1 VLEVDGLTKTF
12 GGLRAVDGVSFAVG
26 DGEITAL
33 IGPNGAGKTTLFN
46 LVTGFLAPT
55 AGRVRFRGEDI
66 TRWSPDRVTAR
77 GIART
82 FQNIRLFR
90 GMSAIDNVVVGG
102 HVRTSATLVDAVL
115 ATPRHR
121 REERQARARAA
132 DLLTF
137 VGLRDRASVPARSLP
152 YGDQRRLEIARALAT
167 RPRLLLLDEPAAGM
181 NTAETQ
187 ALMTLIRRL
196 RDDYGLTIL
205 LIEHDMKLVMGV
217 CDRIIVLNFGRTIA
231 EGAPDEV
238 RGNPQVI
245 EAYLGT
251 HTARTGET
259 RPASA
264 GPPVLS
270 VDGVSAGYAAG
281 DVLHDVSV
289 DVGAGQ
295 IVTLI
300 GANGAGKTTLLRTIF
315 GLLKPRRG
323 TIRLHGAPINGLSP
337 DRIVALGVAHVPE
350 GRQVLARMTVLDNLR
365 AGAYARPRRASR
377 GNVSPVGE
385 AGRPA
390 GTIEQD
396 VEALL
401 VRFPELGARRHQIA
415 GTLSGGEQQML
426 AIARGLMAR
435 PALLMLDEPSLG
447 LAPRIV
453 DRIFA
458 IVREVNADGTP
469 ILLVEQNA
477 QLALETA
484 DRGYVLE
491 TGRIVRQDI
500 AHRLLGDDAIRRA
513 YLG

>member
-1 VLEVDGLTKTF
+1 MLEIAGLSRTF
-12 GGLRAVDGVSFAVG
+12 GGLRAVDEVSLDVRE
-26 DGEITAL
+26 GEIVGL

-55 AGRVRFRGEDI
+55 AGRVRFRGCDI
-66 TRWSPDRVTAR
+66 TRRSPDGVTAA

-90 GMSAIDNVVVGG
+90 EMPAVENVVVGR
-102 HVRTSATLVDAVL
+102 HIRTAATLADAVF
-115 ATPRHR
+115 ATPRYR
-121 REERQARARAA
+121 AEERETRARAM
-132 DLLTF
+132 DLLGL
-137 VGLRDRASVPARSLP
+137 VGLADRAAVSARSLA

-167 RPRLLLLDEPAAGM
+167 EPRLLLLDEPAAGM

-196 RDDYGLTIL
+196 REEHGLTVL

-217 CDRIIVLNFGRTIA
+217 CDRIVVLNFGRKIA
-231 EGAPDEV
+231 EGAPAEV
-238 RGNPQVI
+238 RRDPAVI

-251 HTARTGET
+251 QTERLREVRTASSG
-259 RPASA
+259 AS
-264 GPPVLS
+264 VLS
-270 VDGVSAGYAAG
+270 VENLSAGYAAG
-281 DVLHDVSV
+281 DVLHGVSL

-300 GANGAGKTTLLRTIF
+300 GANGAGKTTLLRTIS
-315 GLLKPRRG
+315 GLVRPRTG
-323 TIRLHGAPINGLSP
+323 TIRLRGVTVDGARP
-337 DRIVALGVAHVPE
+337 DRIVGLGVAHVPE
-350 GRQVLARMTVLDNLR
+350 GRQVLARMTVVDNLR
-365 AGAYARPRRASR
+365 AGAFARRDGA
-377 GNVSPVGE
+377 
-385 AGRPA
+385 
-390 GTIEQD
+390 
-396 VEALL
+396 VERDLAALL
-401 VRFPELGARRHQIA
+401 ARFPELGERRTQIA

-435 PALLMLDEPSLG
+435 PRLLMLDEPSLG

-453 DRIFA
+453 ERIFA
-458 IVREVNADGTP
+458 IIREVNGEGTP

-484 DRGYVLE
+484 DWGYVLE
-491 TGRIVRQDI
+491 TGRIVRHDR
-500 AHRLLGDDAIRRA
+500 ADRLLGDEAVRRA

>member
-1 VLEVDGLTKTF
+1 VLDVERLSRTF
-12 GGLRAVDGVSFAVG
+12 GGLRALDAVSFNVRQ
-26 DGEITAL
+26 GEITGL

-46 LVTGFLAPT
+46 VVTGFFAPT
-55 AGRVRFRGEDI
+55 AGRVRFDGEDI
-66 TRWSPDRVTAR
+66 TRWSADRVTAR

-90 GMSAIDNVVVGG
+90 GMTAIDNVVVGG
-102 HVRTSATLVDAVL
+102 HVRAGATLLDAVL

-121 REERQARARAA
+121 SEERDGRARAA
-132 DLLTF
+132 ELLAL
-137 VGLRDRASVPARSLP
+137 VGLADRAAVPARSLA

-196 RDDYGLTIL
+196 RDDRGLTVL

-231 EGAPDEV
+231 EGTPDEV
-238 RGNPQVI
+238 RRNPHVI
-245 EAYLGT
+245 EAYLGA
-251 HTARTGET
+251 HMPRPRTV
-259 RPASA
+259 RSA
-264 GPPVLS
+264 PSGPPILS
-270 VDGVSAGYAAG
+270 VERVSAGYTAG
-281 DVLHDVSV
+281 DVLRDVSV

-300 GANGAGKTTLLRTIF
+300 GANGAGKTTLLRTIS
-315 GLLKPRRG
+315 GLVRPRRG
-323 TIRLHGAPINGLSP
+323 AIRLRGAPVQGLSP
-337 DRIVALGVAHVPE
+337 DRIVGLGVAHVPE

-365 AGAYARPRRASR
+365 AGAYARRDSDGDVPSGGAGRRRAA
-377 GNVSPVGE
+377 V
-385 AGRPA
+385 
-390 GTIEQD
+390 QHD

-401 VRFPELGARRHQIA
+401 TRFPELGARRFQIA

-458 IVREVNADGTP
+458 IIREVNQDGTP

-491 TGRIVRQDI
+491 TGRIVREDR
-500 AHRLLGDDAIRRA
+500 ADRLLGDDAVRRA

>member
-1 VLEVDGLTKTF
+1 MLDVSDLTRTF
-12 GGLRAVDGVSFAVG
+12 GGLRAVDGVSFSVRE
-26 DGEITAL
+26 GEIAGL
-33 IGPNGAGKTTLFN
+33 IGPNGAGKTTVFN

-55 AGRVRFRGEDI
+55 AGRVRFRGADI
-66 TRWSPDRVTAR
+66 TRWSPDRVTTA
-77 GIART
+77 GITRT

-90 GMSAIDNVVVGG
+90 DMPAAENVVVGQ
-102 HVRTSATLVDAVL
+102 HVRTSATLADAVF
-115 ATPRHR
+115 ATPRYR
-121 REERQARARAA
+121 TEERAARARARE
-132 DLLTF
+132 LLAL
-137 VGLRDRASVPARSLP
+137 VGLADRASVPARSLA

-167 RPRLLLLDEPAAGM
+167 QPRLLLLDEPAAGM

-196 RDDYGLTIL
+196 RDEHGLTIL

-217 CDRIIVLNFGRTIA
+217 CDRIVVLNFGREIA

-238 RGNPQVI
+238 RRNPAVI

-251 HTARTGET
+251 QTERLRPARTAAPG
-259 RPASA
+259 A
-264 GPPVLS
+264 PVLS
-270 VDGVSAGYAAG
+270 VEGLIAGYAAG
-281 DVLHDVSV
+281 DVLHDVSLE
-289 DVGAGQ
+289 VGAGQ

-300 GANGAGKTTLLRTIF
+300 GANGAGKTTLLRTVS
-315 GLLKPRRG
+315 GLVRPREG
-323 TIRLHGAPINGLSP
+323 TIRLRGTALEGARP

-365 AGAYARPRRASR
+365 AGAFARRD
-377 GNVSPVGE
+377 GG
-385 AGRPA
+385 
-390 GTIEQD
+390 
-396 VEALL
+396 VEADLQALL
-401 VRFPELGARRHQIA
+401 ARFPELGGRRAQIA

-435 PALLMLDEPSLG
+435 PTLLMLDEPSLG

-453 DRIFA
+453 ERIFG
-458 IVREVNADGTP
+458 IITEVNGDGTP

-484 DRGYVLE
+484 DQGYVLE
-491 TGRIVRQDI
+491 TGRVVRHDR
-500 AHRLLGDDAIRRA
+500 ADRLLGDEAVRRA